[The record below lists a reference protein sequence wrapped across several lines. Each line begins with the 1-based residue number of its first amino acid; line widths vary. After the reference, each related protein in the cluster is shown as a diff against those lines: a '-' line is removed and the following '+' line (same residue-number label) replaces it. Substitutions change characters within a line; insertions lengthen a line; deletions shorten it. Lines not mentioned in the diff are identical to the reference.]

1 MIKPTVGRVVLYR
14 PYPTDNMAGA
24 QEKEPLAAIVTRV
37 WSDTCVNLCV
47 FDANGVTSSR
57 TSVLLHQEEND
68 RPAHGFCEWMPYQKQ
83 VASGAIPPT
92 LHATA

>member
-14 PYPTDNMAGA
+14 PFPSDNLAGA
-24 QEKEPLAAIVTRV
+24 SDSEPLAAIVTRV

-57 TSVLLHQEEND
+57 TSVLLWQEENE
-68 RPAHGFCEWMPYQKQ
+68 RPTHGFCEWMPYQKA
-83 VASGAIPPT
+83 VASGAQAPT
-92 LHATA
+92 LHA